1 MEYNTEEDQG
11 TSEGRMRFDGRGGK
25 KASEQAEHHFSGQ
38 GRKPGLEA
46 RNVVIR
52 VAYEGC
58 LLPTYVLSGKGHQH
72 FSELSS
78 RYPRTLLLEMK
89 GEVLDHLVQYL
100 LSFLHSFHPLYPQT
114 FWSAGPKN
122 LYFNKTLGNSYVG
135 GFWSTTAQGNSLV
148 RRVTSCTC

>member
-11 TSEGRMRFDGRGGK
+11 ISEGRMRFDGRGGK

-100 LSFLHSFHPLYPQT
+100 LSFLLPSILYTPRHFGLQGPRIYILIRPWVILMQVASGVPLPRE
-114 FWSAGPKN
+114 
-122 LYFNKTLGNSYVG
+122 TL
-135 GFWSTTAQGNSLV
+135 W
-148 RRVTSCTC
+148 